1 MSQIDESNEL
11 SLTFPIQAKIRF
23 YKARINRVMTIIS
36 NNEYFISQ
44 KSILFI
50 KTQNIIL
57 IVYAKPSFYSKG
69 NTHLPF
75 VEEDNKLEL
84 YGQIFLHY
92 LLLEDVAQLLVGHF
106 HDKKGRCYIQLCI
119 TTREPIRKKISP
131 GSFKIKTKRHSE
143 FKGIKFIFLRQKPR
157 SEEALS
163 SFINNNN
170 LHATLLI
177 NSSANQSEEK
187 QIAYDISSIIQPKD
201 TSFVNSNTIANIKE
215 IFTEEENKVEK
226 NKEMSTKSMSISIIN
241 TTNSFQWNN
250 THSFFSK
257 YPLLKKWFDFYCTFQ
272 GLRKRKCLLLYSDI
286 PGNSKMKFAT
296 GLVNDNE
303 NNYLIMHCLDKETY
317 IRHLDKP
324 LKILI
329 IDGITIKTINERK
342 EIWERI
348 ITGQKYYNKYDM
360 SDFFWE
366 YKLPCIIITTDIQL
380 LKWFIQDPFF
390 SRYMIFQEIQEET
403 INNDIHIS
411 SIENNFSVSLRND
424 ILSYLYRP
432 PLINH

>member
-1 MSQIDESNEL
+1 MSQINESTEL
-11 SLTFPIQAKIRF
+11 SLTFPIKATIRF
-23 YKARINRVMTIIS
+23 YKAPLNRLLTIIS
-36 NNEYFISQ
+36 NNEYFLSQ
-44 KSILFI
+44 KSILFN

-57 IVYAKPSFYSKG
+57 IVYAKTSFYSKG
-69 NTHLPF
+69 NIHLPF
-75 VEEDNKLEL
+75 VEEENNLEL

-92 LLLEDVAQLLVGHF
+92 LLLEDIEQLLVGHF

-119 TTREPIRKKISP
+119 ITRAPIRKKISP
-131 GSFKIKTKRHSE
+131 GSFKIKAKKHSE
-143 FKGIKFIFLRQKPR
+143 FKGIKYIFIRQKPR

-163 SFINNNN
+163 LFMKNNN

-177 NSSANQSEEK
+177 HSSLNQSEEEPK
-187 QIAYDISSIIQPKD
+187 TYDISSIIQPKE
-201 TSFVNSNTIANIKE
+201 TSFVNSNTIANIKD

-226 NKEMSTKSMSISIIN
+226 NKEMSTKSMSNTVIN

-250 THSFFSK
+250 THLFFTQ
-257 YPLLKKWFDFYCTFQ
+257 YPLIKKWFNFYCTFQ

-286 PGNSKMKFAT
+286 PGYSKIKFAT

-303 NNYLIMHCLDKETY
+303 NNYLILHFLDKETY
-317 IRHLDKP
+317 IKHLDRP

-329 IDGITIKTINERK
+329 IEGITIQNIIERR
-342 EIWERI
+342 EIWEKI

-380 LKWFIQDPFF
+380 MKWFILDPFF

-403 INNDIHIS
+403 NNDIHIS

-424 ILSYLYRP
+424 IQSYLYRP
-432 PLINH
+432 TLINH